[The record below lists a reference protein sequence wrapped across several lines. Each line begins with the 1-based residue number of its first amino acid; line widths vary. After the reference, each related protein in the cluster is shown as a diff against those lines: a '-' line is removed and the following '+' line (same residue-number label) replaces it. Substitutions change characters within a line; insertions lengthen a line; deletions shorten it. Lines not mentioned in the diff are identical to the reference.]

1 MRSNTFQPG
10 MGVSAQ
16 PFDPQQQMMSQR
28 LASQQQPKKS
38 PDMPPNMTY
47 QDLQNM
53 NLAQHQFQQEK
64 NNQQKVANSI
74 VNHNTLLKNVK
85 QATQNVMSAQTQK
98 PVHDNSNLTAE
109 NVQGIQTTHTF
120 AQGVIPNQIVLQ
132 PTDNL
137 SNSGLSSINV
147 GHSSNADSLSVDDN
161 NTDTVSVDGTATS
174 LTNARTTVDEVQ
186 QELKKQIENIVS
198 NQITLEIEKMETVEK
213 HSLLDEIQ
221 RKILKET
228 TSFSTQR
235 ILEATGG
242 ESIQDD
248 PMVMGGNVT
257 QQSSMFQPTDEM
269 F

>member
-1 MRSNTFQPG
+1 
-10 MGVSAQ
+10 
-16 PFDPQQQMMSQR
+16 
-28 LASQQQPKKS
+28 
-38 PDMPPNMTY
+38 MPPNMTY
-47 QDLQNM
+47 HDLQNM
-53 NLAQHQFQQEK
+53 NLAQQQFQQEK

-74 VNHNTLLKNVK
+74 VNHNTLMKNVK
-85 QATQNVMSAQTQK
+85 QATQNVMNSAQTQK
-98 PVHDNSNLTAE
+98 PVHDSTINSNLTAE
-109 NVQGIQTTHTF
+109 NVQGIQTTTQTF
-120 AQGVIPNQIVLQ
+120 AHGVIPNQIVLQ
-132 PTDNL
+132 PADNFT
-137 SNSGLSSINV
+137 NSGLSSINV

-174 LTNARTTVDEVQ
+174 LTNARTSVDEVQ
-186 QELKKQIENIVS
+186 QELRKQIENIVS

-248 PMVMGGNVT
+248 PMAMGGNMS
-257 QQSSMFQPTDEM
+257 QQGNMFQPNEEM